1 MHTQRERAQLNCKI
15 DSGPLYAI
23 HPCFK
28 CDTRTYYVYIYI
40 IYDVYKCVF
49 YTNMLRNEL

>member
-15 DSGPLYAI
+15 DSGPLYVI

-40 IYDVYKCVF
+40 IYDVQMRILYEYVKK
-49 YTNMLRNEL
+49 